1 MNEQMN
7 TPSKNIADTAINN
20 LPKTIESITLYDRM
34 LCDLQILV
42 NCTKDSV
49 ALLKEIK
56 SLTVFNKKVLNLED
70 LVLYTGLSESTI
82 YKLSR
87 QDLIP
92 KGQNTEMRKLFF
104 EKDRIDAW
112 LLGKPDIS
120 DAYFEEKFN
129 EQLLR
134 NRR

>member
-7 TPSKNIADTAINN
+7 KMSNTNVDTPV
-20 LPKTIESITLYDRM
+20 IE
-34 LCDLQILV
+34 
-42 NCTKDSV
+42 
-49 ALLKEIK
+49 LLKDIK
-56 SLTVFNKKVLNLED
+56 SLMAFNKKVFNLED

-87 QDLIP
+87 LDMIP
-92 KGQNTEMRKLFF
+92 KGDNKGIRKLFF
-104 EKDRIDAW
+104 EKEKIDAW

-120 DAYFEEKFN
+120 DEYFEELFN
-129 EQLLR
+129 EKLMK

>member
-1 MNEQMN
+1 MNEQN
-7 TPSKNIADTAINN
+7 NITFKNPVEPS
-20 LPKTIESITLYDRM
+20 TIETNSVIDPNTIYDKV
-34 LCDLQILV
+34 LGDLHMLV

-56 SLTVFNKKVLNLED
+56 SLSVFNKKVLNLED

-112 LLGKPDIS
+112 LLGQPDIS

-134 NRR
+134 NKR

>member
-1 MNEQMN
+1 MNEQ
-7 TPSKNIADTAINN
+7 INVLSDSTVDKSIVE
-20 LPKTIESITLYDRM
+20 LPIEVESITLYDRM
-34 LCDLQILV
+34 LSDLQELV
-42 NCTKDSV
+42 NCTKHSV
-49 ALLKEIK
+49 TLLKEIK

-87 QDLIP
+87 QNLIP
-92 KGQNTEMRKLFF
+92 KGENREMRKLFF

>member
-7 TPSKNIADTAINN
+7 TQSKNIADTAIPN
-20 LPKTIESITLYDRM
+20 LPDTAESITLYDRM

-129 EQLLR
+129 ERLLKNKR
-134 NRR
+134 